1 MPDIILHPFFFYF
14 SSGNV
19 GEFAKDMKMLAAL
32 QEEDSGENLLDAAR
46 RLAKAFSDLL
56 TAAQPTGEQVG
67 HNVFLFM
74 PLPAVA

>member
-1 MPDIILHPFFFYF
+1 MHVITYF

-46 RLAKAFSDLL
+46 RLARAFSDLL

-67 HNVFLFM
+67 HDLSFM
-74 PLPAVA
+74 PLSAYL